1 MRVKNKKT
9 YQLKKRTIVIDSEGG
24 KYPSYSEPIEINA
37 NVYPA
42 SGKVQAEVYGEKLKY
57 ILNMLYDENEE
68 IVESDVIVYN
78 NNDYK
83 VISIKNYSRHK
94 LMELEKVN
102 NG

>member
-9 YQLKKRTIVIDSEGG
+9 YKLKKRTIVTDSEGG
-24 KYPSYSEPIEINA
+24 KYPSYSDPISINA
-37 NVYPA
+37 NIYPA

-68 IVESDVIVYN
+68 ITENDVIVYN
-78 NNDYK
+78 NSDYK
-83 VISIKNYSRHK
+83 VISIKNYSKHK
-94 LMELEKVN
+94 LMELEKI